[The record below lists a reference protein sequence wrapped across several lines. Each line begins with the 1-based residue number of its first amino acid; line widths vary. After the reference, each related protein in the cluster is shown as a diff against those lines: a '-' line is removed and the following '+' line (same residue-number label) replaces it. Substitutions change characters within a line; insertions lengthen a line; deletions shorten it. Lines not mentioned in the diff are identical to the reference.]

1 MCFSAEADLIAG
13 AVVGGIGIDAVRHV
27 RHRRE
32 GTLAALPLIFGMHQ
46 MIETLVWWG
55 LDDKVPA
62 LLGEVAMWIYL
73 IIAFLLPL
81 IVPLAILSIESDY
94 RRRRTMAAFAILGG
108 AVSVT
113 LISQMFTGPVT
124 AEIANR
130 YIEYDV
136 SLTYGGQLTAL
147 YVAAT
152 CGPMLLSKR
161 RRVVV
166 FGILNLVAVT
176 VLAWLM
182 ATSVISLWCAWAAVT
197 SIVIVLHLRG
207 TAGDDA
213 AAKALDAVEQVA

>member
-1 MCFSAEADLIAG
+1 
-13 AVVGGIGIDAVRHV
+13 
-27 RHRRE
+27 
-32 GTLAALPLIFGMHQ
+32 
-46 MIETLVWWG
+46 MI
-55 LDDKVPA
+55 
-62 LLGEVAMWIYL
+62 
-73 IIAFLLPL
+73 
-81 IVPLAILSIESDY
+81 S
-94 RRRRTMAAFAILGG
+94 AFAILGG

-124 AEIANR
+124 AEIAGR

-161 RRVVV
+161 PRIIV
-166 FGILNLVAVT
+166 FGILNLAAVA

-182 ATSVISLWCAWAAVT
+182 ATGVISLWCAWAAVT

-207 TAGDDA
+207 TAGDHA
-213 AAKALDAVEQVA
+213 AEEAAREAGQLV

>member
-1 MCFSAEADLIAG
+1 MCFSPEADLIAG
-13 AVVGGIGIDAVRHV
+13 AVVGGFGIDAVRHV

-32 GTLAALPLIFGMHQ
+32 VALAALPLIFGAHQ
-46 MIETLVWWG
+46 IIEAFVWWG
-55 LDDKVPA
+55 LDGKVPA
-62 LLGEVAMWIYL
+62 MLGDVTMWIYL

-81 IVPLAILSIESDY
+81 VVPLAILSIETDY
-94 RRRRTMAAFAILGG
+94 RRRRMISAFAILGG

-130 YIEYDV
+130 YIAYDV
-136 SLTYGGQLTAL
+136 SLIYGGQLTAL

-161 RRVVV
+161 PRIVV
-166 FGILNLVAVT
+166 FGILNLIAVS

-182 ATSVISLWCAWAAVT
+182 ATGVISLWCAWAAVT

-213 AAKALDAVEQVA
+213 TVKALDAAEQAA